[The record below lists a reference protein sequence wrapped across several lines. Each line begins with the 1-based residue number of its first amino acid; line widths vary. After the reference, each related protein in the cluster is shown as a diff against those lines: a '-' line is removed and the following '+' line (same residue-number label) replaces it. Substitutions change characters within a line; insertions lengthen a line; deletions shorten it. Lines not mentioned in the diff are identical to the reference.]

1 MREFNTFGPVNPR
14 DHYHVNRV
22 AVKAAL
28 RAKIAKGRYFT
39 LNAARQTGKT
49 TLFREV
55 VAELEAEETH
65 FGLLVSF
72 ETLRG
77 YNRSEFYH
85 WLRQKLLDALR
96 RHVGPQAQILDWL
109 AGVELTEHNGFG
121 LALRGLCRKMGRRG
135 VLIIDEFDAIS
146 AEFAEPMLAM
156 FREMYLSRGE
166 PGYDALASIIL
177 VGVRN
182 IPALLSGTQSPFN
195 IADQFTVPY
204 FTPAEVANLL
214 DQHTAET
221 GQPFTPQVIA
231 GIIRETE
238 GQPFLVNRL
247 GQLLTQDIVPD
258 RERPITAADLDYALA
273 LLVSEDNTHFSS
285 IRSKAALHRAEVI
298 TALFNPARYY
308 DFQDEVARDLLMYGV
323 FRTQTDEAGLPYA
336 CIANPI
342 YRRMLVKAFAPA
354 HPLITQAANGLVRPP
369 FVVNGQL
376 DFDRLLDG
384 FKGFME
390 EHGVRLLRSE
400 ATGRPLEISGQYL
413 LLSYL
418 TAALKSIGGHVT
430 IESLSSAG
438 EMDILAFYR
447 GQRFIVETT
456 IWYGMAAYEQGQAQ
470 LTAYLT
476 AAGLA
481 RGYLVIF
488 DEQLATNPLASQTG
502 EVFELPAGEKTLR
515 VYLIAVRV

>member
-146 AEFAEPMLAM
+146 AEYAEPMLAM

-204 FTPAEVANLL
+204 FTPAEVADLL
-214 DQHTAET
+214 DQHTADT
-221 GQPFTPQVIA
+221 GQPFAPQVIA

-247 GQLLTQDIVPD
+247 GQLLTQEIAPD
-258 RERPITAADLDYALA
+258 RSRPITAAHLDYALA
-273 LLVSEDNTHFSS
+273 ELLRENNTHFYSLV
-285 IRSKAALHRAEVI
+285 SKAAPHRASLWRL
-298 TALFNPARYY
+298 LFY
-308 DFQDEVARDLLMYGV
+308 DERRTSFLDPVTQELIMYGILRV
-323 FRTQTDEAGLPYA
+323 VESEDGLSYA
-336 CIANPI
+336 RLSNPI
-342 YRRMLVKAFAPA
+342 YRKMLLLRFAPSPDEL
-354 HPLITQAANGLVRPP
+354 PLNANGATVNRYVRD
-369 FVVNGQL
+369 GIL
-376 DFDRLLDG
+376 DFDGLLDS
-384 FKGFME
+384 FRAFMA
-390 EHGVRLLRSE
+390 EHGVRLLRSQ
-400 ATGRPLEISGQYL
+400 TSGRPLEISGQYL

-418 TAALKSIGGHVT
+418 TAALNAVGGHVT
-430 IESLSSAG
+430 IESLTSAG
-438 EMDILAFYR
+438 ELDILVFHR
-447 GQRFIVETT
+447 GRRFIVETKV
-456 IWYGMAAYEQGQAQ
+456 WYGLAAYEQAQAQ
-470 LTAYLT
+470 LAAYLT